1 LTKPARQIESAPP
14 AEASIPE
21 NPAVSVECT
30 GLKDACAVLRIAL
43 REQLERRGM
52 AAVPPARADVLID
65 IETEEIE
72 ARTEEQFG
80 NTFVI
85 RTYSVTLDAQ
95 APRFGDSVSLP
106 PRTFSFDA
114 RLGREKLRAEA
125 HVTASEAADRIA
137 RYWESKRSR

>member
-1 LTKPARQIESAPP
+1 
-14 AEASIPE
+14 
-21 NPAVSVECT
+21 
-30 GLKDACAVLRIAL
+30 
-43 REQLERRGM
+43 M
-52 AAVPPARADVLID
+52 RADVLVTIQA
-65 IETEEIE
+65 EEIE

-85 RTYSVTLDAQ
+85 RTYSVTLDAE

-125 HVTASEAADRIA
+125 HVIATSAAERIE
-137 RYWESKRSR
+137 RYWETKRPR